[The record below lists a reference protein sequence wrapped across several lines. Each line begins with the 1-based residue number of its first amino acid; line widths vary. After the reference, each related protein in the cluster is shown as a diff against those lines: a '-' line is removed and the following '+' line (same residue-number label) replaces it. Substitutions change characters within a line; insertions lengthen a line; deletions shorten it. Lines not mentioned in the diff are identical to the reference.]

1 MQQKRLNLE
10 LNREILKKIYLEIK
24 EKEPNTSNELL
35 KILKKNP
42 SKEGEMFSKSYL
54 LTSLSLL
61 EKNDPKISEIFH
73 KPIVDALYFL
83 SSLYEKVYVCKPNTS
98 NIILFDK
105 YIVCKNF
112 IHNETSNLYLKL
124 NYLTCEEIY
133 RIVEL

>member
-61 EKNDPKISEIFH
+61 EKNDPKISEIFQDIL
-73 KPIVDALYFL
+73 PFL
-83 SSLYEKVYVCKPNTS
+83 KMKETIKKYGSLKFK
-98 NIILFDK
+98 
-105 YIVCKNF
+105 
-112 IHNETSNLYLKL
+112 
-124 NYLTCEEIY
+124 
-133 RIVEL
+133 